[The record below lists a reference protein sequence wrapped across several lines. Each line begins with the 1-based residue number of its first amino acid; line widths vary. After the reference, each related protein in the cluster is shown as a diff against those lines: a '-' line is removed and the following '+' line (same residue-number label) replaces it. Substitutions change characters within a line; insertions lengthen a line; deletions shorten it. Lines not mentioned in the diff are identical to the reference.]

1 MSVRFM
7 ENLQSNRLT
16 GATNVGL
23 ASRLGNKPFPDFSEP
38 PNPLP
43 DYVRAQEKPNQR
55 EIPRRSN
62 TYSHLRTASES
73 TAVGST
79 AMNDLYVSTYKS
91 AYGSAPFAQRSATT
105 DSLVARA
112 QPTEPRQMS
121 EQLRDILK
129 SREERRQRNEAPQ
142 KYQVMGPPRTIGPYA
157 IPPAEINVG
166 TDEFYMRKMEEIL
179 SEPTPSMFPSSPSRV
194 TDFLYIGGYRDAE
207 NLPYLRRLGIN
218 HILNTAAMK
227 RSQTNPYPPQSGIVG
242 YESFDADD
250 VENYDIMQHFPRA
263 KAFIDRAR
271 WGGGKVLVHCAM
283 GVNRSGALCCA
294 YLMTDMNMN
303 LLEAVRRMKQSRY
316 TTLCNRG
323 FRRLLLRFARAKGY
337 LN

>member
-1 MSVRFM
+1 MSAKFM
-7 ENLQSNRLT
+7 ENMQPNRLAAPES
-16 GATNVGL
+16 GGM

-38 PNPLP
+38 PFPIP
-43 DYVRAQEKPNQR
+43 DVVKAQERPNQR

-62 TYSHLRTASES
+62 TYSHLRTAGDASFGL
-73 TAVGST
+73 GSI
-79 AMNDLYVSTYKS
+79 NDQYVSTYS
-91 AYGSAPFAQRSATT
+91 SSYGSTLRPKRSATT
-105 DSLVARA
+105 DSLLARA
-112 QPTEPRQMS
+112 PPMESSQMS
-121 EQLRDILK
+121 QQLRDILK
-129 SREERRQRNEAPQ
+129 SREERRERNNSPP
-142 KYQVMGPPRTIGPYA
+142 KYSIAAPPRQIGPYS
-157 IPPAEINVG
+157 IPPVEFNTG
-166 TDEFYMRKMEEIL
+166 SDEFYMRKMEEIL
-179 SEPTPSMFPSSPSRV
+179 SEPTVSMFPSSPSRV
-194 TDFLYIGGYRDAE
+194 TDFMYVGGYRDAE
-207 NLPYLRRLGIN
+207 NIPQLRRLGIN
-218 HILNTAAMK
+218 HVLNTAAMS

-250 VENYDIMQHFPRA
+250 VESYDIMQHFPRA

-283 GVNRSGALCCA
+283 GVNRSGAMCCA

-323 FRRLLLRFARAKGY
+323 FRKLLLKFARAKGY